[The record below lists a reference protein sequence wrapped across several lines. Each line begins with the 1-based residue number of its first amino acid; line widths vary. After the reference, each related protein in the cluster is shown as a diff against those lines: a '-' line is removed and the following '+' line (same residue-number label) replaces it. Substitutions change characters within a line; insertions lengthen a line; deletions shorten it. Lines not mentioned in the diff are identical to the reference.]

1 MSRLRDYLGFS
12 VRFVGLGYV
21 VLWPLSTPGGGELFG
36 AALVCHDR
44 VGRALDFVCAW
55 PHPLRLSLG
64 LHATGA
70 LCAVVVAVQLC
81 AVAVR
86 RARRLRSGR
95 ATPVSPSVEA
105 EPPTVVAQSQPRAL
119 LKLRRRP
126 LPPPRKSVPPRS
138 HFGLRGLPQ

>member
-12 VRFVGLGYV
+12 VWFVGLGYA
-21 VLWPLSTPGGGELFG
+21 VLWPLSTPGDGELFG

-44 VGRALDFVCAW
+44 VGRVLDLVCAW

-70 LCAVVVAVQLC
+70 LCAVLATLQLC
-81 AVAVR
+81 VVAVR
-86 RARRLRSGR
+86 RARRLRAGPAAS
-95 ATPVSPSVEA
+95 VLPSVEA
-105 EPPTVVAQSQPRAL
+105 EPSTAPRQPPTPFKA
-119 LKLRRRP
+119 RRRP
-126 LPPPRKSVPPRS
+126 MPPPRKFVPPRS